1 LKGRGRPV
9 MTDQDRARVL
19 SALACVD
26 AVVIFDDLSPERPLD
41 QLRPDVWVKG
51 GDYSEADLPE
61 ADVVRRHGGEV
72 VLLPTV
78 AGYSSSNLIA
88 AARS

>member
-1 LKGRGRPV
+1 L
-9 MTDQDRARVL
+9 
-19 SALACVD
+19 
-26 AVVIFDDLSPERPLD
+26 E

-51 GDYSEADLPE
+51 GDYVEADLPE
-61 ADVVRRHGGEV
+61 AAVVRRHGGEV